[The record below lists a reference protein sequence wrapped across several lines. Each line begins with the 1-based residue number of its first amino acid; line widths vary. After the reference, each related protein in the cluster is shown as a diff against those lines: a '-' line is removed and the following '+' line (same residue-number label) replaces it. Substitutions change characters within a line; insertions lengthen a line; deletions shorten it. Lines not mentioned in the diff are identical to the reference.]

1 MTPNTRITRTNNER
15 VNGSINNSDHG
26 RNTRRH
32 SSSDNRAKKARRSVT
47 PGVARRKEKTY
58 QIALHVLTTQKHN
71 PNADVKPVENPYVL
85 EKLFLQRSK
94 FEQIVEIVDQTLSS
108 EMFKIRF
115 AEHTELRSDP
125 PRKGLLI
132 LG

>member
-26 RNTRRH
+26 RTTRRH

-71 PNADVKPVENPYVL
+71 PNSDVKPVENPYV
-85 EKLFLQRSK
+85 ERSK
-94 FEQIVEIVDQTLSS
+94 FEQIV
-108 EMFKIRF
+108 
-115 AEHTELRSDP
+115 
-125 PRKGLLI
+125 
-132 LG
+132 